1 MRIRSTGAALFAG
14 VALIVSACTSSAA
27 TTVPSAAAPS
37 VAAPSVATS
46 TAPSAAPSAAATPA
60 ASSALKIGVV
70 TDIGSLNDKNFNE
83 YTYKGAV
90 AGATDIGAATPGSV
104 VPKSSTEYAAD
115 IKSFTDQ
122 HFDVIVTVGFNLT
135 NPTITAAK
143 ANPSTWFIGVDQA
156 PCVDPTG
163 AVDTAKVPTCKGN
176 AKTLLPKYISITY
189 QEDQAG
195 YLAGM
200 VAGSI
205 SKSGTIAAIG
215 GTSLCPPCIRYI
227 QGYGLGAQSINS
239 AIVVK
244 TAYVTADFSTKAFGD
259 PVYGKQY
266 GATFIAL
273 NKPDVIF
280 QVAGATGNG
289 ILDAACAAGINGIG
303 VDVDQYLSYPN
314 ADKCIVTSAE
324 KHLTTSV
331 EATIKTIAA
340 GTAAGGPQLFN
351 AANDGIGIS
360 DFHDKTSMISADL
373 TTKLAS
379 ALAAMK
385 AGSLITCPATGCGVY
400 SK

>member
-1 MRIRSTGAALFAG
+1 MRIRSTGLALFAG
-14 VALIVSACTSSAA
+14 VALIVSACSSGA
-27 TTVPSAAAPS
+27 TAVPS
-37 VAAPSVATS
+37 VAAPSTASVAPS
-46 TAPSAAPSAAATPA
+46 TAPSTAPSIAATPA
-60 ASSALKIGVV
+60 PSSALKIGVV

-104 VPKSSTEYAAD
+104 VPKSSTEYAQD

-122 HFDVIVTVGFNLT
+122 HYDVIVTVGFNLT
-135 NPTITAAK
+135 HDTIGAAK
-143 ANPSTWFIGVDQA
+143 ANPNTWFIGVDQA

-163 AVDTAKVPTCKGN
+163 ADDTTFACKGD

-200 VAGSI
+200 VAASV

-215 GTSLCPPCIRYI
+215 GTSLCPACIRYI
-227 QGYGLGAQSINS
+227 QGYALGAQSINS
-239 AIVVK
+239 SISVK
-244 TAYVTADFSTKAFGD
+244 TAYVTGDFSTKAFGD

-266 GATFIAL
+266 ATSFIAL

-289 ILDAACAAGINGIG
+289 ILDAACAANIYGIG

-324 KHLTTSV
+324 KHLTNSV

-340 GTAAGGPQLFN
+340 ATAVGGPQLFN

-360 DFHDKTSMISADL
+360 DFHDKTSLISADL
-373 TTKLAS
+373 TTKLAT

-385 AGSLITCPATGCGVY
+385 AGSLVTCPTTGCGVY

>member
-14 VALIVSACTSSAA
+14 VALIVSACSSGA
-27 TTVPSAAAPS
+27 TTAPS
-37 VAAPSVATS
+37 VAAPSTASV
-46 TAPSAAPSAAATPA
+46 APSVPASTTPSIAATPA
-60 ASSALKIGVV
+60 PSSALKIGVV

-104 VPKSSTEYAAD
+104 VPKSSTEYAQD

-122 HFDVIVTVGFNLT
+122 HYDVIVTVGFNLT
-135 NPTITAAK
+135 HDTIGAAK
-143 ANPSTWFIGVDQA
+143 ANPNTWFIGVDQA

-163 AVDTAKVPTCKGN
+163 ADDTKFACKGD

-200 VAGSI
+200 VAASV

-215 GTSLCPPCIRYI
+215 GTSLCAPCIRYI
-227 QGYGLGAQSINS
+227 QGFALGAQSINS
-239 AIVVK
+239 SISVK
-244 TAYVTADFSTKAFGD
+244 TAYVTGDFSTKAFGD

-266 GATFIAL
+266 ATSFIAQ

-289 ILDAACAAGINGIG
+289 ILDAACSAKIYGIG
-303 VDVDQYLSYPN
+303 VDVDQFLSYPN
-314 ADKCIVTSAE
+314 ADTCIVTSAE
-324 KHLTTSV
+324 KHLTNSV
-331 EATIKTIAA
+331 EATIKTIGAA
-340 GTAAGGPQLFN
+340 TAVGGPQLFN
-351 AANDGIGIS
+351 ASNDGIGIS
-360 DFHDKTSMISADL
+360 DFHDKTSLISADL
-373 TTKLAS
+373 TTKLAT

-385 AGSLITCPATGCGVY
+385 AGSLVTCPATGCGVY

>member
-1 MRIRSTGAALFAG
+1 MRIRSTGAVLFAG
-14 VALIVSACTSSAA
+14 VALIVSACTGSATA
-27 TTVPSAAAPS
+27 VPS
-37 VAAPSVATS
+37 VAAT
-46 TAPSAAPSAAATPA
+46 TAPTVAPSAAATSTAPA
-60 ASSALKIGVV
+60 STAPTPAPSSALKIGVV

-90 AGATDIGAATPGSV
+90 AGAADIGAATPGSV

-122 HFDVIVTVGFNLT
+122 KFDVIVTVGFNLT
-135 NPTITAAK
+135 HDTIVAAK
-143 ANPSTWFIGVDQA
+143 ANPNTWFIGVDQA
-156 PCVDPTG
+156 PCVDATG
-163 AVDTAKVPTCKGN
+163 ADDATFTCKGD

-189 QEDQAG
+189 KEDQAG

-200 VAGSI
+200 VAASI
-205 SKSGTIAAIG
+205 SKNGTIAAIG
-215 GTSLCPPCIRYI
+215 GTSLCGPCVRYI

-244 TAYVTADFSTKAFGD
+244 TAYVTGDFSSKAFGD

-266 GATFIAL
+266 ATSFIAQ

-280 QVAGATGNG
+280 QVAGSTGNG
-289 ILDAACAAGINGIG
+289 ILDAACAAGIYGIG

-324 KHLTTSV
+324 KHLLNSV
-331 EATIKTIAA
+331 EATIKTIGA
-340 GTAAGGPQLFN
+340 GTAAGGPLLFN

-360 DFHDKTSMISADL
+360 DFHDKTALISADL
-373 TTKLAS
+373 TTKLAA

-385 AGSLITCPATGCGVY
+385 AGSLVTCPATGCGVY

>member
-14 VALIVSACTSSAA
+14 VTLIVSACTSSGA
-27 TTVPSAAAPS
+27 TAVPSVAAPS
-37 VAAPSVATS
+37 VAAPSVAAPS

-60 ASSALKIGVV
+60 PSSALKIGVV

-90 AGATDIGAATPGSV
+90 AGAADIGAATPGSV

-135 NPTITAAK
+135 HDTIVAAK
-143 ANPSTWFIGVDQA
+143 ANPNTWFIGVDQA
-156 PCVDPTG
+156 PCVTPTG
-163 AVDTAKVPTCKGN
+163 IDDVNFACKGD

-200 VAGSI
+200 VAAGI

-215 GTSLCPPCIRYI
+215 GTSLCPACIRYI

-244 TAYVTADFSTKAFGD
+244 VAYVTADFSTKAFGD

-266 GATFIAL
+266 ATSFIAQ

-289 ILDAACAAGINGIG
+289 ILDAACSAGINGIG

-324 KHLTTSV
+324 KHLTNSV
-331 EATIKTIAA
+331 EATIKTIGA
-340 GTAAGGPQLFN
+340 GTAVGGPLLFN
-351 AANDGIGIS
+351 AANNGIGIS

-373 TTKLAS
+373 TAKLAT
-379 ALAAMK
+379 ALAAMT
-385 AGSLITCPATGCGVY
+385 AGTLKTCPATGCGVY

>member
-1 MRIRSTGAALFAG
+1 MRIRSTGAVLFAG
-14 VALIVSACTSSAA
+14 VALIVSACTGGA
-27 TTVPSAAAPS
+27 TAAPS
-37 VAAPSVATS
+37 VEASTAASVAPTAAAS
-46 TAPSAAPSAAATPA
+46 TSAAPSTATTPA
-60 ASSALKIGVV
+60 PSSALKIGVV

-122 HFDVIVTVGFNLT
+122 KYDVIVTVGFNLT
-135 NPTITAAK
+135 HDTIVAAK
-143 ANPSTWFIGVDQA
+143 ANPNTWFVGVDQA

-163 AVDTAKVPTCKGN
+163 ADDTTFACKGD

-189 QEDQAG
+189 EEDQAG

-200 VAGSI
+200 VAASV

-215 GTSLCPPCIRYI
+215 GTSLCAPCVRYI
-227 QGYGLGAQSINS
+227 QGYVLGAQSINS
-239 AIVVK
+239 SIVVK
-244 TAYVTADFSTKAFGD
+244 TAYVTGDFSSKAFGD

-266 GATFIAL
+266 ATSFIAQ

-289 ILDAACAAGINGIG
+289 ILDAACAAKIYGVG
-303 VDVDQYLSYPN
+303 VDVDQYLSYTN
-314 ADKCIVTSAE
+314 ADACIVTSAE
-324 KHLTTSV
+324 KHLTNSV
-331 EATIKTIAA
+331 EATIKAIA
-340 GTAAGGPQLFN
+340 GGSAAGGPQLFN

-360 DFHDKTSMISADL
+360 DFHDKASLISADL
-373 TTKLAS
+373 TAKLAT

-385 AGSLITCPATGCGVY
+385 AGSLVTCPATGCGVY